1 MARAGATKRAEKIQ
15 FNIRVD
21 GEVLARFR
29 DYCRRNGLDPQGQ
42 VVLFMRKVLD
52 TEFDFQERLWSA
64 LKEER
69 SRGPPPRG
77 ARRRGGRASR
87 VPASASSPVRPSGR
101 AGTHG
106 GSRCPTHP

>member
-1 MARAGATKRAEKIQ
+1 MARTVGARRPEKIQ
-15 FNIRVD
+15 FNIRVE

-42 VVLFMRKVLD
+42 VVLFMRKVRD

-64 LKEER
+64 LREER
-69 SRGPPPRG
+69 SGGPRLRA
-77 ARRRGGRASR
+77 ARRNGGKASR

-101 AGTHG
+101 ADIRG
-106 GSRCPTHP
+106 GSRCRARP

>member
-1 MARAGATKRAEKIQ
+1 MARTAGARRPEKIQ

-69 SRGPPPRG
+69 SGGPPPRG
-77 ARRRGGRASR
+77 VRRTAEKASR
-87 VPASASSPVRPSGR
+87 VPGSASSPARRSGR
-101 AGTHG
+101 AGSHG
-106 GSRCPTHP
+106 GSRCPARP